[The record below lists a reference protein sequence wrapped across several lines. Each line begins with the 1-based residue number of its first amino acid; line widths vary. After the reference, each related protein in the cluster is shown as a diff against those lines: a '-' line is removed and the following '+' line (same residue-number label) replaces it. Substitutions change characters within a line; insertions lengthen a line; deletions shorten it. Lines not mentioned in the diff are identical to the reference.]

1 MENIDPKTPIDER
14 LFELNH
20 AVIALSTT
28 EKFQNIAGRNGI
40 NYSANYLSIL
50 NRVRRKLLEH
60 VALIMESNFRVKFP
74 NTRLALAGEYVF
86 HPVGKTEVHDP
97 VSSEDPKT

>member
-1 MENIDPKTPIDER
+1 MDKR
-14 LFELNH
+14 LFVLNH

-28 EKFQNIAGRNGI
+28 ETFQNIAGRHGI

-60 VALIMESNFRVKFP
+60 VVLIIESNFRVKFP
-74 NTRLALAGEYVF
+74 NTRRWLECVIS
-86 HPVGKTEVHDP
+86 TR
-97 VSSEDPKT
+97 